1 MTETDHNIPKTLFN
15 LAKTFYQD
23 PDTNHKTLTS
33 SLKQQLRL
41 LDNEI
46 APFNKKTATEILEMP
61 ERLIP
66 YYTQCPDSV
75 ALVTYPKDY
84 KLKISE
90 ALRLSTD
97 TDITDYLPVI
107 YLIDRSNQVTIKNP
121 WGLPT

>member
-1 MTETDHNIPKTLFN
+1 MTETDPDIPKTLFN
-15 LAKTFYQD
+15 LAKTFYQE
-23 PDTNHKTLTS
+23 PDTHRKTLTT

-84 KLKISE
+84 KLKISD
-90 ALRLSTD
+90 ALRLSPD
-97 TDITDYLPVI
+97 SEITDYLPVI